1 MTTEGAAVTF
11 REATELV
18 HETAGRL
25 GDAWQQFAESVRDLI
40 RRARL
45 FLREDGVWSAVVRD
59 LPADVTD
66 AVAAID
72 GLLGRLRPGVDRIIE
87 LLRAVA
93 GRATSVFS
101 LMETAVAHGSEVAGR
116 FAGRAGAISRWL
128 GSAGAG
134 QVTYVVNLGHL
145 GAELTGQFV
154 GAAIEAD
161 ETSAASLPAYAG
173 HLRRLAD
180 RVDLSV
186 RRTADWAADLQRL
199 MGEARVADLR

>member
-1 MTTEGAAVTF
+1 MTAESAAATL

-59 LPADVTD
+59 LPTDV
-66 AVAAID
+66 AEAIAAID

-87 LLRAVA
+87 VLRAVA

-101 LMETAVAHGSEVAGR
+101 LVETAVAQGSEIAGR
-116 FAGRAGAISRWL
+116 FGGRAGSISRWL
-128 GSAGAG
+128 GSVGGG
-134 QVTYVVNLGHL
+134 QVAYVVDLGHL

-173 HLRRLAD
+173 SLRRLAD
-180 RVDLSV
+180 RVD
-186 RRTADWAADLQRL
+186 ADLQRL